1 MLLKQVIIPC
11 VTETLQELK
20 EEIKTFQYHQLTR
33 ASVTELRAA
42 ASRKT
47 PCKISWQTFYFL
59 CLQKCWQFKI
69 SCQNLTQGHAL
80 QKYRGPS
87 WQILSQSTEIKGN
100 AEIILENLRCF
111 YTPHLQSF
119 DLKTN
124 IYIYTYPQI
133 RSHFDV
139 IFPVMVRQLWAIWF
153 WGLTYFGRCQRLF
166 LVVGK
171 PHIL

>member
-124 IYIYTYPQI
+124 IYIYISPN
-133 RSHFDV
+133 
-139 IFPVMVRQLWAIWF
+139 
-153 WGLTYFGRCQRLF
+153 
-166 LVVGK
+166 
-171 PHIL
+171 